1 MPDLTTMMKTSISEV
16 FETAF
21 FETVE
26 IQPAGQDGFMAA
38 FGDQV
43 LTGAVLRFT
52 KGLEGAVYVIAPDR
66 WVSRMTADFL
76 GIDPEHVTEDQK
88 ADTIKEATNMM
99 AGHMFSQFDRDARI
113 QLGIPELI
121 QPSPLLLPDRDA
133 RIQLGIPEL
142 IQPSPLLL
150 PDIERIRETMVWVTT
165 DTDKLAVAIILES
178 TEESLKS

>member
-1 MPDLTTMMKTSISEV
+1 MGLPDLTTMMKTSISEV

-26 IQPAGQDGFMAA
+26 IQPAGEDSSVDA

-43 LTGAVLRFT
+43 LTGAVLRFS
-52 KGLEGAVYVIAPDR
+52 KGLEGAMYVIAPDR

-76 GIDPEHVTEDQK
+76 GIDPDHVTEDQK
-88 ADTIKEATNMM
+88 TDTIKEATNMM

-121 QPSPLLLPDRDA
+121 HRSA
-133 RIQLGIPEL
+133 M
-142 IQPSPLLL
+142 PLLL
-150 PDIERIRETMVWVTT
+150 PDIDRIRETLVWVIT
-165 DTDKLAVAIILES
+165 DTEKLAVAVILES
-178 TEESLKS
+178 TGESLKS

>member
-121 QPSPLLLPDRDA
+121 QPSPLLLPD
-133 RIQLGIPEL
+133 
-142 IQPSPLLL
+142 
-150 PDIERIRETMVWVTT
+150 IERIRETMVWVTT

>member
-1 MPDLTTMMKTSISEV
+1 MMKTSISEV

-121 QPSPLLLPDRDA
+121 QPSPLLLPD
-133 RIQLGIPEL
+133 
-142 IQPSPLLL
+142 
-150 PDIERIRETMVWVTT
+150 IERIRETMVWVTT